1 MELSQ
6 FTDYSL
12 RALMF
17 AGVES
22 DRLCSVSEIAESY
35 GISRNHLV
43 KVVNRL
49 ANLGYLRTVRGRG
62 GGLELARP
70 AEEINVGEVVRQTEP
85 FELVE
90 CFGSGE
96 SRCGISGCC
105 VLKGVLASAKTAFLK
120 TLDRYTL
127 ADLLTPRSEMAAVFR
142 SASKA
147 RAIAS

>member
-6 FTDYSL
+6 FTDYAL
-12 RALMF
+12 RTLMF

-70 AEEINVGEVVRQTEP
+70 AEEINVGEVVRRTEP
-85 FELVE
+85 FDLVE
-90 CFGSGE
+90 CFS
-96 SRCGISGCC
+96 STQNRCGISGCC

-120 TLDRYTL
+120 TLDGYSL
-127 ADLLTPRSEMAAVFR
+127 ADLLKPRTEMSAVFKASTRTAAV
-142 SASKA
+142 
-147 RAIAS
+147 